1 MQKLVVLLSGSD
13 SSALRRESM
22 RLQQAFVDADYA
34 FQINYQSGS
43 FSQFFVE
50 ANCCAEHFEK
60 ALRKLGFD
68 VEVRDD
74 EPQATTKEY
83 CHDCQT
89 MAT

>member
-1 MQKLVVLLSGSD
+1 MQRLVVLLSGSD

-50 ANCCAEHFEK
+50 VNCCAEHFEA
-60 ALRKLGFD
+60 ALRKLAFN
-68 VEVRDD
+68 VEVREDVL
-74 EPQATTKEY
+74 QTTTKEN
-83 CHDCQT
+83 CHDCQ
-89 MAT
+89 MAL